1 VKLIK
6 FVHALAVSQNSATES
21 FELGTIKQQL
31 CLMPR
36 HHNDKYKENYEA
48 GIRTSHLLIIT
59 TKTTTIIII
68 LQKSKVQSV
77 GIKAK
82 SVALKPQIKCQMR
95 NFSGMSFGQTV
106 RGLIADQVEVRAIF
120 LHDAFGT

>member
-21 FELGTIKQQL
+21 YELGTIKQQL

-36 HHNDKYKENYEA
+36 HHNDKYNKENYEA
-48 GIRTSHLLIIT
+48 GIGTSHLLIIT
-59 TKTTTIIII
+59 TNTTTIIII

-82 SVALKPQIKCQMR
+82 SVALKPQIKCQ
-95 NFSGMSFGQTV
+95 
-106 RGLIADQVEVRAIF
+106 IAQ
-120 LHDAFGT
+120 L